1 MKLEAGE
8 YYKNRS
14 GTTFG
19 PMKKEVRVWN
29 SYWFKDEKG
38 NCYTESGKFYEDE
51 DIKSDLIEKVSGTL
65 DELGAKNGD
74 KFKVLSNPNSTFT
87 GQVGTYF
94 DGTLFTKEDNQFQA
108 KLDKEFDRK
117 YLLLERAA
125 QPKQE
130 EPKMNEPVR
139 KIEKFEI
146 VSGQYGK
153 VYIGK
158 AWNSVCDLVIDTGIH
173 TQKDL
178 KEIIDTLTKLLPAL
192 PENN

>member
-1 MKLEAGE
+1 MELEAGE
-8 YYKNRS
+8 YYKNHS

-19 PMKKEVRVWN
+19 PMKKEVTVWN
-29 SYWFKDEKG
+29 YYWSEDEKG
-38 NCYTESGKFYEDE
+38 YCYTESGKLYGDE
-51 DIKSDLIEKVSGTL
+51 DSKSDLIEKVSGTL

-74 KFKVLSNPNSTFT
+74 KFKILSNPISTFI
-87 GQVGTYF
+87 GRVGTYF
-94 DGTLFTKEDNQFQA
+94 DGTLVTKEGNLLQA
-108 KLDKEFDRK
+108 KLDKKFDCK
-117 YLLLERAA
+117 YLLLERAV
-125 QPKQE
+125 QPKRE

-146 VSGQYGK
+146 VLGQYGE

-158 AWNSVCDLVIDTGIH
+158 CDGVCYLVIDTDIH

-178 KEIIDTLTKLLPAL
+178 KKIIDTLTKLLPAL